1 MVQLILFIAPLYNF
15 TVQKND
21 CYMFLLDK
29 RTLLQKYLKS
39 E

>member
-21 CYMFLLDK
+21 CYMFLYGAQNETYIED
-29 RTLLQKYLKS
+29 
-39 E
+39 